1 MPIGVPR
8 IEVALG
14 CEDATRFV
22 SNLQH
27 NRARSLWVECDL
39 MRRYR
44 GQVSIRAAP
53 IPDLAARITRTYKL
67 RQQPVDPGSLNCSG
81 FLFVA
86 IKTIFCR

>member
-1 MPIGVPR
+1 MPVGVPR
-8 IEVALG
+8 VEVALG

-44 GQVSIRAAP
+44 GQVSQLPLI
-53 IPDLAARITRTYKL
+53 
-67 RQQPVDPGSLNCSG
+67 
-81 FLFVA
+81 
-86 IKTIFCR
+86 